1 MYPTKSSKIQ
11 LHWNLATF
19 IWLRCTT
26 ATSSQFQWLNIDCAP
41 AVWRIVNLL
50 SIFSTKKITLRI
62 NGKLKSQILKIKES
76 ISRLLIQIT
85 NSISRAICFFFF
97 CNILGRPVFHI
108 LNGVLLE
115 EDIFFIF
122 WLVLILWFVWI
133 WFSVVFELLVFSYY
147 KLSVYC
153 GIVNCIVV
161 RQILSPP
168 YKLWPAPD
176 KSRNFQNYHSFQ
188 N

>member
-97 CNILGRPVFHI
+97 LQYIRKTCFSYSEWCFIRGRHFFHI
-108 LNGVLLE
+108 LIGF
-115 EDIFFIF
+115 DS
-122 WLVLILWFVWI
+122 LICMNLI
-133 WFSVVFELLVFSYY
+133 
-147 KLSVYC
+147 
-153 GIVNCIVV
+153 
-161 RQILSPP
+161 
-168 YKLWPAPD
+168 
-176 KSRNFQNYHSFQ
+176 
-188 N
+188 